1 MHTQVRLALETPSAI
16 LASQRFVLRHM
27 CDDVGEEVT
36 TDLAFIV
43 TGCPMALRV
52 IRLYLSGFADVTV
65 DNMVLQVSQGYGV
78 MYG

>member
-36 TDLAFIV
+36 TDLACVVAGAPV
-43 TGCPMALRV
+43 TLRV
-52 IRLYLSGFADVTV
+52 ISLCLSGFADMVV
-65 DNMVLQVSQGYGV
+65 DNVVLQNGQRCEE
-78 MYG
+78 MYR